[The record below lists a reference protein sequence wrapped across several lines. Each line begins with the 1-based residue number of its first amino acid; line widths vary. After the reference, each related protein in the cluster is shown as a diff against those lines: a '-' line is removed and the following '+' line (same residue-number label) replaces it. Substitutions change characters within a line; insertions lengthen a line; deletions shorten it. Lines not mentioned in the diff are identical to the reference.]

1 MGKKDGLM
9 RFEAK
14 EWNAGGAINFYGS
27 RKTKSNIINYKE
39 EHVK

>member
-1 MGKKDGLM
+1 MGQKTGSA

-27 RKTKSNIINYKE
+27 RKPKNYIINHKE
-39 EHVK
+39 AYGK

>member
-1 MGKKDGLM
+1 MGQQNRTI
-9 RFEAK
+9 RFEDK

-39 EHVK
+39 EHGK